1 MFFHIN
7 VGTRNPKRKTG
18 YKSPSVT
25 HLNHT
30 LSGEEAQRTLQLFVA
45 DNPEDSNTQHATD
58 RGRTLEG
65 RNGRCCASIEC

>member
-1 MFFHIN
+1 MGHVILK
-7 VGTRNPKRKTG
+7 GREG
-18 YKSPSVT
+18 IKSASVA

-58 RGRTLEG
+58 RGGSLREETGGAVRALSA
-65 RNGRCCASIEC
+65 NSLL